1 MNEKTFEE
9 QFPSIKD
16 KCVFTEE
23 LSYISLTKGSV
34 KIYLQDT
41 IKECCLDKQR
51 VIEVINKYVKCD
63 CKLFPK
69 YCELHKILKEL
80 GL

>member
-9 QFPSIKD
+9 QFPSLENRD
-16 KCVFTEE
+16 FNCDLSCSVFT
-23 LSYISLTKGSV
+23 
-34 KIYLQDT
+34 
-41 IKECCLDKQR
+41 KEMIIETCLDKQR

-69 YCELHKILKEL
+69 HCELHKILKEL